1 MVTQIHQHPQGCPYT
16 WDGHLDLPVTRCRV
30 ELSRSQLSKMTFV
43 GIFHGYTLW
52 GCHGWIRKV
61 MWQAQCH
68 NLPVVASGHGLWVYH
83 MWKHLVM
90 ARKCATTN
98 YVYSWTHMDANLANL
113 AISSQS
119 SQSSHLKILP
129 KTFLSKAIWALFS
142 FTIIYPISEPAAIR
156 DTQVS
161 TEGDYALAG
170 SRTSRSVWLF
180 RPFPWWTPATA
191 AAAAQVWS
199 SHGLWPLEIWFHHIV
214 WATEAIKNWLKMSG
228 NNMISIQI
236 SSK

>member
-1 MVTQIHQHPQGCPYT
+1 MVKKGLPQDVRTFG
-16 WDGHLDLPVTRCRV
+16 DG
-30 ELSRSQLSKMTFV
+30 SKC
-43 GIFHGYTLW
+43 G
-52 GCHGWIRKV
+52 
-61 MWQAQCH
+61 A
-68 NLPVVASGHGLWVYH
+68 
-83 MWKHLVM
+83 
-90 ARKCATTN
+90 TN

-113 AISSQS
+113 AISKSYPRPFCRR
-119 SQSSHLKILP
+119 LFG
-129 KTFLSKAIWALFS
+129 TFS
-142 FTIIYPISEPAAIR
+142 FTIIYPISEPAAAIR

-161 TEGDYALAG
+161 TEGDCALAG

-180 RPFPWWTPATA
+180 RPFPWTPATA

-214 WATEAIKNWLKMSG
+214 WATEATKNWLKMSG